1 MSESVSNTIVSVC
14 VSVCFSAFELYYTQ
28 FCCFCFAFRLTIII
42 RLRRAVV
49 VVVAIVPV
57 TVVVVLIVLCI
68 CFSTYVVRCISIV
81 YLAPIRF
88 HAYLVVLIGPVEL
101 NWHFVAPFS
110 RETKAV
116 HSLGSIN

>member
-1 MSESVSNTIVSVC
+1 MSIP
-14 VSVCFSAFELYYTQ
+14 ALLHA
-28 FCCFCFAFRLTIII
+28 FCCCCFAFRLTIII

-49 VVVAIVPV
+49 VIVVVVAIVPV
-57 TVVVVLIVLCI
+57 TVVVVVVVVQLIVLCI
-68 CFSTYVVRCISIV
+68 CSSTYVVRRCISIV

-101 NWHFVAPFS
+101 NWRFVAPFS
-110 RETKAV
+110 SETKAV

>member
-1 MSESVSNTIVSVC
+1 MCECVC
-14 VSVCFSAFELYYTQ
+14 IPALLHA
-28 FCCFCFAFRLTIII
+28 FCCCCFAFRLTIII

-57 TVVVVLIVLCI
+57 TVVVVVVQLIVLCI
-68 CFSTYVVRCISIV
+68 CCSTYVVRRCISIV

-101 NWHFVAPFS
+101 NWHFVTPLS
-110 RETKAV
+110 SETKAV

>member
-1 MSESVSNTIVSVC
+1 M
-14 VSVCFSAFELYYTQ
+14 
-28 FCCFCFAFRLTIII
+28 TIII
-42 RLRRAVV
+42 RLRRAVVVIV

-57 TVVVVLIVLCI
+57 TVVVVVQLIVLCI
-68 CFSTYVVRCISIV
+68 LFSTYVVRRCISIV

-101 NWHFVAPFS
+101 NWRFVAPFS
-110 RETKAV
+110 SETKAV

>member
-1 MSESVSNTIVSVC
+1 M
-14 VSVCFSAFELYYTQ
+14 
-28 FCCFCFAFRLTIII
+28 TIII
-42 RLRRAVV
+42 RLRRAVVVIV

-57 TVVVVLIVLCI
+57 TVVVVVVVQLIVLCI
-68 CFSTYVVRCISIV
+68 CSSTYVVRRCISIV

-101 NWHFVAPFS
+101 NWRFVAPFS
-110 RETKAV
+110 SETKVV